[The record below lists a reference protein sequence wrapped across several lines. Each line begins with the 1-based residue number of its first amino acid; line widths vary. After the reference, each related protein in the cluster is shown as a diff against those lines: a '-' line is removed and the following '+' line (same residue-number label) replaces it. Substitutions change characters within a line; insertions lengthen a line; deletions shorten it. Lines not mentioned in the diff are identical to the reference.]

1 LKKLATLYAA
11 LVVSLLVNTAVQ
23 ARTLKLQSSSK
34 AGSWAYRFMTDDW
47 QGRFNTM
54 TGGELKMEVLP
65 SQAIVPNGETIDAVA
80 SGILDGD
87 LNWVASFADRD
98 PAFALFGDLIGAYD
112 RPEQLQSFCTHG
124 GGRDIL
130 QKMYDE
136 HTDGK
141 LYVVGCGA
149 YAREAFVSTRPI
161 ETLADLKDIRIR
173 LPDGLATQVFK
184 RAGAVPVA
192 LPFSEVYAALEKD
205 QIDAADASTFV
216 INNAAGLHKVAPYP
230 IYPGIHSM
238 AVLQFVINRELW
250 DSLSPAH
257 RIALETWYLAASASM
272 RRGAEL
278 QDRTLVAEHNVGD
291 EVTVVSWPQGEREAF
306 RNLAMPV
313 WREFAAKSE
322 LAKEALDAHLNYMKM
337 IGLIVDIN

>member
-1 LKKLATLYAA
+1 MKKLATLCAA
-11 LVVSLLVNTAVQ
+11 LAVSLLVNTVAQ
-23 ARTLKLQSSSK
+23 ARTLKLQSGSK

-65 SQAIVPNGETIDAVA
+65 SQAIVPNGETLDAVA

-87 LNWVASFADRD
+87 LNWVTSFADRD

-112 RPEQLQSFCTHG
+112 SPEQLQTFCTHG
-124 GGRDIL
+124 GGREML
-130 QKMYDE
+130 QKMVDQFTE
-136 HTDGK
+136 SKVH
-141 LYVVGCGA
+141 VVGCGA
-149 YAREAFVSTRPI
+149 YAREAFVSAKPI
-161 ETLADLKDIRIR
+161 ESVADLKDVRIR
-173 LPDGLATQVFK
+173 LPDGLATSIFK

-216 INNAAGLHKVAPYP
+216 VNNAAGLHKVAPYP
-230 IYPGIHSM
+230 IYPGIHSI
-238 AVLQFVINRELW
+238 AVLQFVVNKELW
-250 DSLSPAH
+250 DTLSPAH
-257 RIALETWYLAASASM
+257 QIALETWYLAAFASM
-272 RRGAEL
+272 RREAEL
-278 QDRTLVAEHNVGD
+278 QDRTLVAEHNASD
-291 EVTVVSWPQGEREAF
+291 DVTVVSWPEDERDSF

-313 WREFAAKSE
+313 WREFSVKSV
-322 LAKEALDAHLNYMKM
+322 LAQQALDAHLNYMKM